1 MTDVTHDIA
10 PDIAHDKAPD
20 PPMMIVPANPR
31 ANVSIMRDG
40 RHIAGPTRPVFSFE
54 YDALKFSMNVRSYV
68 HAGVE
73 VAMNEAQI
81 AEVLHFLNH
90 LDVSEAQSRRYAQSR
105 QLIDY
110 LASTDWY
117 VIRALETGVPV
128 PQDVTEAR
136 ARAREAIQWS

>member
-1 MTDVTHDIA
+1 MSETMNDVTHDVTS
-10 PDIAHDKAPD
+10 D

-54 YDALKFSMNVRSYV
+54 YDALQFSMNVRSYV

-90 LDVSEAQSRRYAQSR
+90 LDVSEARSRRYAQSR

>member
-1 MTDVTHDIA
+1 MNDVTHDVTS
-10 PDIAHDKAPD
+10 D

-54 YDALKFSMNVRSYV
+54 YDALQFSMNVRSYV

-73 VAMNEAQI
+73 VAMNEAQV

>member
-1 MTDVTHDIA
+1 MNETMNDVTHDVTS
-10 PDIAHDKAPD
+10 D

-54 YDALKFSMNVRSYV
+54 YDALQFSMNVRSYV

-90 LDVSEAQSRRYAQSR
+90 LDVSEARSRRYAQSR

>member
-1 MTDVTHDIA
+1 MSETMNDVTHDVTS
-10 PDIAHDKAPD
+10 D

-54 YDALKFSMNVRSYV
+54 YDALQFSMNVRSYV

>member
-1 MTDVTHDIA
+1 MNDVTHDVTS
-10 PDIAHDKAPD
+10 D

-54 YDALKFSMNVRSYV
+54 YDALQFSMNVRSYV

>member
-1 MTDVTHDIA
+1 MTDVTHDI
-10 PDIAHDKAPD
+10 APD

-54 YDALKFSMNVRSYV
+54 YDALQFSMNVRSYV

>member
-1 MTDVTHDIA
+1 MSQTMNDVTHDVTS
-10 PDIAHDKAPD
+10 D

-54 YDALKFSMNVRSYV
+54 YDALQFSMNVRSYV

-81 AEVLHFLNH
+81 DEVLHFLNH
-90 LDVSEAQSRRYAQSR
+90 LDVSEARSRRYAQSR

>member
-1 MTDVTHDIA
+1 MSETMNDVTHDVTS
-10 PDIAHDKAPD
+10 D

-54 YDALKFSMNVRSYV
+54 YDALQFSMNVRSYV

-73 VAMNEAQI
+73 VAMNEAQV

>member
-10 PDIAHDKAPD
+10 PDIAHDKASD

-31 ANVSIMRDG
+31 ANVSILREG
-40 RHIAGPTRPVFSFE
+40 RHIAGPTRPVFSFD
-54 YDALKFSMNVRSYV
+54 YDAMQFSMNVRSYV

-73 VAMNEAQI
+73 VIMNEAQI
-81 AEVLHFLNH
+81 AEVLDFLNN
-90 LDVSEAQSRRYAQSR
+90 LDVSEARSRRYAQSR

-117 VIRALETGVPV
+117 VIRALECGMPV
-128 PQDVTEAR
+128 PQDVSEAR
-136 ARAREAIQWS
+136 ARAREAIQW

>member
-1 MTDVTHDIA
+1 MSETMNDVTHDVTS
-10 PDIAHDKAPD
+10 D

-54 YDALKFSMNVRSYV
+54 YDALQFSMNVRSYV

-117 VIRALETGVPV
+117 VIRALESGVPV

>member
-1 MTDVTHDIA
+1 MNDVTHDITS
-10 PDIAHDKAPD
+10 D

-54 YDALKFSMNVRSYV
+54 YDALQFSMNVRSYV

-90 LDVSEAQSRRYAQSR
+90 LDVSEARSRRYAQSR

-117 VIRALETGVPV
+117 VIRALESGVPV

>member
-1 MTDVTHDIA
+1 MTDVTH
-10 PDIAHDKAPD
+10 DIAHDKAPD

-54 YDALKFSMNVRSYV
+54 YDALQFSMNVRSYV

-90 LDVSEAQSRRYAQSR
+90 LDVSEARSRRYAQSR

>member
-1 MTDVTHDIA
+1 MTDVTHEIA
-10 PDIAHDKAPD
+10 QDKAPD

-31 ANVSIMRDG
+31 ANVSILREG
-40 RHIAGPTRPVFSFE
+40 RHIAGPTRPVFSFD
-54 YDALKFSMNVRSYV
+54 YDAMQFSMNVRSYV

-73 VAMNEAQI
+73 VIMNEAQI
-81 AEVLHFLNH
+81 AEVLDFLNN
-90 LDVSEAQSRRYAQSR
+90 LDVSEARSRRYAQSR

>member
-1 MTDVTHDIA
+1 MNDVTHDVTS
-10 PDIAHDKAPD
+10 D

-54 YDALKFSMNVRSYV
+54 YDALQFSMNVRSYV

-90 LDVSEAQSRRYAQSR
+90 LDVSEARSRRYAQSR

>member
-1 MTDVTHDIA
+1 MNDVTHDVTS
-10 PDIAHDKAPD
+10 D

-54 YDALKFSMNVRSYV
+54 YDALQFSMNVRSYV

-117 VIRALETGVPV
+117 VIRALESGVPV